1 MPNESMERPKEKRD
15 APEASRDLTPLSPN
29 EIVSD
34 ERLLYGSKWRQGA
47 KLVGQIRRRVE
58 KSKRESAPEDY
69 AVASSVCQ
77 LLETT
82 FADDRIAHFHQEFDE
97 ILEQSEKEKWGAESL
112 NHHLLNLKM
121 AYLMGDE
128 EFAQEMTRRRLTQF
142 HSAIIPRARFRFEK
156 KDEARVELYKF
167 SSVCFSFK
175 DQTVSLKMEPVYDGK
190 VESVAYPVK
199 ALKFTVSESKP
210 IDMKVTFRFRKPHD
224 IHQELPNHPEL
235 RLFVRNELV
244 RVINMYRENREELVH
259 KRGFDGNEDDPFQ
272 LKRPFF
278 EFLEND
284 YLKGRL
290 DGHQYKSFKRALTYV
305 DSGNIIAVVGLRAMA
320 EQIIDE
326 QSFLRNDWFAK
337 NYPQELQ
344 MVIETAGN
352 ALKELGCQIEE
363 GQIANFFEIVNRA
376 AQDSRFAKRLNKIWG
391 SIFKGGDKIAMG
403 MMRDDVKRLA
413 SIYRW
418 NLEMAV
424 FQKALEMA
432 RGVVIIDGTFFSRDK
447 DQSQPK
453 RLNK

>member
-1 MPNESMERPKEKRD
+1 
-15 APEASRDLTPLSPN
+15 
-29 EIVSD
+29 
-34 ERLLYGSKWRQGA
+34 
-47 KLVGQIRRRVE
+47 
-58 KSKRESAPEDY
+58 
-69 AVASSVCQ
+69 
-77 LLETT
+77 
-82 FADDRIAHFHQEFDE
+82 
-97 ILEQSEKEKWGAESL
+97 
-112 NHHLLNLKM
+112 
-121 AYLMGDE
+121 
-128 EFAQEMTRRRLTQF
+128 
-142 HSAIIPRARFRFEK
+142 
-156 KDEARVELYKF
+156 
-167 SSVCFSFK
+167 
-175 DQTVSLKMEPVYDGK
+175 
-190 VESVAYPVK
+190 
-199 ALKFTVSESKP
+199 
-210 IDMKVTFRFRKPHD
+210 
-224 IHQELPNHPEL
+224 
-235 RLFVRNELV
+235 
-244 RVINMYRENREELVH
+244 
-259 KRGFDGNEDDPFQ
+259 
-272 LKRPFF
+272 
-278 EFLEND
+278 
-284 YLKGRL
+284 
-290 DGHQYKSFKRALTYV
+290 
-305 DSGNIIAVVGLRAMA
+305 MA